1 MEAIEYEKV
10 IGEYKSKFTELD
22 KAIAAR
28 DKVIDDLR
36 KKVTEFRNKFY
47 DIQHENDEHIE
58 HIESLRKMNNDNVK
72 IQQKNMNKLKEDFK
86 DKNRL
91 YENRINELQSSAK
104 IAEDEK
110 TQIAKKLDIAQN
122 VIGQLKEKI
131 DEKDAEIT
139 NLQHS
144 KSTNKFTSETQTS
157 LADELKN
164 AVHVNKFSK
173 EKKEMLEKFTNIQSK
188 INLQIEH
195 LSKSIINLKNKKPQR
210 CNYGSDN
217 PTQISVL

>member
-110 TQIAKKLDIAQN
+110 TQIAKKLDIAQY

-164 AVHVNKFSK
+164 AVHVNTFSK

>member
-1 MEAIEYEKV
+1 M
-10 IGEYKSKFTELD
+10 
-22 KAIAAR
+22 
-28 DKVIDDLR
+28 
-36 KKVTEFRNKFY
+36 
-47 DIQHENDEHIE
+47 
-58 HIESLRKMNNDNVK
+58 
-72 IQQKNMNKLKEDFK
+72 
-86 DKNRL
+86 
-91 YENRINELQSSAK
+91 
-104 IAEDEK
+104 
-110 TQIAKKLDIAQN
+110 
-122 VIGQLKEKI
+122 IGQLKEKI

-173 EKKEMLEKFTNIQSK
+173 EKKEMLEKFTNIPSK

>member
-10 IGEYKSKFTELD
+10 IDEYKSKFKELD

-110 TQIAKKLDIAQN
+110 TQIAKKLDIAQY

-173 EKKEMLEKFTNIQSK
+173 EKKRNA
-188 INLQIEH
+188 
-195 LSKSIINLKNKKPQR
+195 
-210 CNYGSDN
+210 
-217 PTQISVL
+217 

>member
-10 IGEYKSKFTELD
+10 ISEYKSKFTELD

-36 KKVTEFRNKFY
+36 RKVTEFRNKYY